1 MQNNNKITKLEDLHL
16 FPSKKISL
24 RNSMD
29 RYGFSFVV
37 AERLRFKYTR
47 RSFCNWV
54 HGWVWWED
62 IMEARHIIGP
72 FSNANDETVVV
83 GNEAQYKTVM
93 SEYPNLKAVIGGV
106 PYIYCPNFIV
116 EKQKHVLLAFL
127 AHTAEGEKYDVVDAQ
142 YLDYLSSIK
151 DSWEKIF
158 VSVYYLDV
166 TPVLVNEIERRG
178 LKVLVGAN
186 PADKFS
192 MYKTKLMFSL
202 ADSVHSNV
210 MGSHVAYALAENC
223 KVSLFDDLYTYDK
236 LTSLQKQPDFNK
248 RDANKDSYFHSKQYL
263 VNIFPQLFCDPTQ
276 AIRNQSMGREYL
288 GEQNILSRSELK
300 DAIGWNFLQQL
311 NGFSTGFYRR
321 AKRKL
326 SDIS

>member
-62 IMEARHIIGP
+62 IMEASDIIGP
-72 FSNANDETVVV
+72 YSNPTDVPVVV
-83 GNEAQYKTVM
+83 ATEAEYKTVM
-93 SEYPNLKAVIGGV
+93 SEYPDLKAVIGGV

-158 VSVYYLDV
+158 VSVYYLDI

-186 PADKFS
+186 PADQFS

-236 LTSLQKQPDFNK
+236 LTRLQNQPDY
-248 RDANKDSYFHSKQYL
+248 RSKKYL
-263 VNIFPQLFCDPTQ
+263 VKKFPQLFCDPTQ
-276 AIRNQSMGREYL
+276 AIRNQSMGRKYL
-288 GEQNILSRSELK
+288 GEQNILSNSELK
-300 DAIGWNFLQQL
+300 DVIGWNFLQQL
-311 NGFSTGFYRR
+311 NGFSMGFYRKASR
-321 AKRKL
+321 MFKG
-326 SDIS
+326 I

>member
-29 RYGFSFVV
+29 RYGFSYLV

-47 RSFCNWV
+47 RSFCNRV

-62 IMEARHIIGP
+62 VMEARDIIGP
-72 FSNANDETVVV
+72 FSNPTDVPVVV
-83 GNEAQYKTVM
+83 GTEAQYKTVM

-106 PYIYCPNFIV
+106 PYIYYPNFIV

-127 AHTAEGEKYDVVDAQ
+127 AHSAEEEKHDVFDAQ

-186 PADKFS
+186 PADQFS

-236 LTSLQKQPDFNK
+236 LTSLQK
-248 RDANKDSYFHSKQYL
+248 
-263 VNIFPQLFCDPTQ
+263 
-276 AIRNQSMGREYL
+276 
-288 GEQNILSRSELK
+288 
-300 DAIGWNFLQQL
+300 
-311 NGFSTGFYRR
+311 
-321 AKRKL
+321 
-326 SDIS
+326 

>member
-1 MQNNNKITKLEDLHL
+1 MEAKDIIGSYSNLTDI
-16 FPSKKISL
+16 PV
-24 RNSMD
+24 
-29 RYGFSFVV
+29 VV
-37 AERLRFKYTR
+37 AT
-47 RSFCNWV
+47 
-54 HGWVWWED
+54 D
-62 IMEARHIIGP
+62 
-72 FSNANDETVVV
+72 
-83 GNEAQYKTVM
+83 AQYKTVI
-93 SEYPNLKAVIGGV
+93 SEHPNLKVVIGGV

-127 AHTAEGEKYDVVDAQ
+127 AHSAEEEKHDVVDAQ

-223 KVSLFDDLYTYDK
+223 KVSLFDDLYTYDP
-236 LTSLQKQPDFNK
+236 LIRVQQEDVSME
-248 RDANKDSYFHSKQYL
+248 DANKDSYFQSKKYL
-263 VNIFPQLFCDPTQ
+263 IKKFPQLFCDPTQ
-276 AIRNQSMGREYL
+276 AIRNQSMGRECL
-288 GEQNILSRSELK
+288 GEQNILSSSELK
-300 DAIGWNFLQQL
+300 DVIGWNFLQQL
-311 NGFSTGFYRR
+311 NGFSMGFYRR